1 MTAFFNGRT
10 VIAAAAAALVAFG
23 GASVARADVR
33 FNNLTSQAIHFT
45 MSCDGGNGDGWT
57 IDPHA
62 SGALYCNDG
71 SPVALVTLRT
81 NHGNYDEVVRKVV
94 VDGASYVIGY
104 DHSGDV
110 SIAAN

>member
-1 MTAFFNGRT
+1 M
-10 VIAAAAAALVAFG
+10 
-23 GASVARADVR
+23 
-33 FNNLTSQAIHFT
+33 
-45 MSCDGGNGDGWT
+45 
-57 IDPHA
+57 
-62 SGALYCNDG
+62 
-71 SPVALVTLRT
+71 TLRT